1 VQSKCKDED
10 IKMDEANIVSALQ
23 TDLQD
28 YKIKP
33 QIRRKESQLHVL
45 ITRSEGDDLDYATL
59 YDIVKN
65 RIDKLSI
72 EGADNLIMYGRLAGA
87 KKPEWQKS
95 SSIKPPLPLIELDL
109 DELDDFGDIGSI
121 GSLMKDSTD
130 DGTEI
135 QDGNLWSDNVASIPP
150 NISDELDKFEQSLE
164 ADLKFSAQLNASIN
178 SQNNEISDQR
188 GLHDKSND
196 FELGD
201 LNLEDL
207 DLDVFKAENLPLQ
220 DLDLDP
226 IELDAFASERANK
239 TANNKTPA
247 NSNDWG
253 DEDDFELSQ
262 TTTVADR
269 PLPLPPPLPPTKRLV
284 RQNDIANSDTPQND
298 VPKSDISKSDD
309 SSGVVGEV
317 IGDVEQTESAPEKPT
332 KPINKSL
339 LVSVGVIVST
349 IAVLGT
355 CGWLLW
361 DRNVQQQHLANARNL
376 DNQNLNPKKILK
388 LDVLA
393 ETRNQLQTT
402 VSQLES
408 IPDRPASLYSEAQ
421 NELQGLRPKLGEFD
435 RKVTIEQAANKNL
448 ESAKSL
454 TLEAAKLVQKGP
466 HKSATWKL
474 AQEKRQ
480 QGVKMLEAIPP
491 DSILYA
497 DAQSRLKSYRAGLI
511 QIAKVAELQQTAES
525 MAGEILSPTVSTQL
539 KQLKTKFPDKQNFLP
554 QCKPILQR
562 EITDAEARKV
572 GLQIPILTEYLCAYY
587 WDS

>member
-1 VQSKCKDED
+1 
-10 IKMDEANIVSALQ
+10 MDEASIVSALQ
-23 TDLQD
+23 ADLQD

-33 QIRRKESQLHVL
+33 QIRRKDSQLHVL
-45 ITRSEGDDLDYATL
+45 ITRAEGDDLDYATL

-72 EGADNLIMYGRLAGA
+72 EGADNLVMYGRLAGA
-87 KKPEWQKS
+87 KQPEWQKS

-121 GSLMKDSTD
+121 GSFMKDSTD
-130 DGTEI
+130 DDTEI
-135 QDGNLWSDNVASIPP
+135 QGGNLWSDNVASTP

-164 ADLKFSAQLNASIN
+164 ADLKFSAQLN
-178 SQNNEISDQR
+178 SQISDQR
-188 GLHDKSND
+188 ELHDKSSD

-207 DLDVFKAENLPLQ
+207 DLDVFKAEKLPLK

-226 IELDAFASERANK
+226 IGLDAFASELSNKSANK
-239 TANNKTPA
+239 TTT

-262 TTTVADR
+262 TTTIADR
-269 PLPLPPPLPPTKRLV
+269 HLPLPPPLPPTKRLV
-284 RQNDIANSDTPQND
+284 RQNDIAKSDIPQND
-298 VPKSDISKSDD
+298 VPKSDISKSDISKSDISKSDD

-317 IGDVEQTESAPEKPT
+317 AGDVEQASESASAKPT

-339 LVSVGVIVST
+339 LVSVGVIVSA

-361 DRNVQQQHLANARNL
+361 DRTIQQQHLANARNL

-448 ESAKSL
+448 ESAKAI

-474 AQEKRQ
+474 VQEKRQ
-480 QGVKMLEAIPP
+480 QAVKMLETIPP

-497 DAQSRLKSYRAGLI
+497 DAQTRLKSYRAGLI

-525 MAGEILSPTVSTQL
+525 MASEILSPAVATQL
-539 KQLKTKFPDKQNFLP
+539 KQLKAKFPDKQKFLQ
-554 QCKPILQR
+554 QCKPLLQTD
-562 EITDAEARKV
+562 ITDAEARKV

>member
-1 VQSKCKDED
+1 
-10 IKMDEANIVSALQ
+10 MDEASIVSALQ
-23 TDLQD
+23 SDLQD

-45 ITRSEGDDLDYATL
+45 ITRAEGDDLDYATL

-87 KKPEWQKS
+87 KQPEWQKS

-130 DGTEI
+130 DDTEI
-135 QDGNLWSDNVASIPP
+135 QDGNLWSDNVASVPTTVPASITP

-164 ADLKFSAQLNASIN
+164 ADLKFSAQLNAKIDSHN
-178 SQNNEISDQR
+178 TEIRDQR
-188 GLHDKSND
+188 GLDNESSD

-207 DLDVFKAENLPLQ
+207 DLDAFKADKLPLK

-239 TANNKTPA
+239 TANNKTPT
-247 NSNDWG
+247 NSNDWD

-284 RQNDIANSDTPQND
+284 RQNDIAKSDIPQND
-298 VPKSDISKSDD
+298 VPKSDISKGDDPSDV
-309 SSGVVGEV
+309 GGEV
-317 IGDVEQTESAPEKPT
+317 IGDVEQTKSASAKPT

-339 LVSVGVIVST
+339 FVSVGVIVAA

-361 DRNVQQQHLANARNL
+361 DRSVQEQHLVNARNL
-376 DNQNLNPKKILK
+376 DNQNLNTKKILK

-435 RKVTIEQAANKNL
+435 RKVTIEQSANKNL
-448 ESAKSL
+448 ESAKAL

-466 HKSATWKL
+466 HKATTWKL

-480 QGVKMLEAIPP
+480 QGVKMLEAIAP

-497 DAQSRLKSYRAGLI
+497 DAQTRLKSYRAGLI

-525 MAGEILSPTVSTQL
+525 MASEILSPAVSTQL
-539 KQLKTKFPDKQNFLP
+539 KQLKAKFPDKQKFLP
-554 QCKPILQR
+554 QCKPLLQT

>member
-1 VQSKCKDED
+1 
-10 IKMDEANIVSALQ
+10 MDEASIVSALQ

-87 KKPEWQKS
+87 KQPEWQKS
-95 SSIKPPLPLIELDL
+95 TSIKPPLPLIELDL

-130 DGTEI
+130 DDTEI
-135 QDGNLWSDNVASIPP
+135 QDGNLWSDNVASVPATFPASITP

-164 ADLKFSAQLNASIN
+164 ADLKFSAQ
-178 SQNNEISDQR
+178 R
-188 GLHDKSND
+188 GLNNKSSD

-207 DLDVFKAENLPLQ
+207 DLDAFKADKLPLR

-226 IELDAFASERANK
+226 IELDAFASELSNK

-284 RQNDIANSDTPQND
+284 RQNDIAKSDIPQND
-298 VPKSDISKSDD
+298 APKSDISKGDD
-309 SSGVVGEV
+309 PNGVTGE
-317 IGDVEQTESAPEKPT
+317 VEQTESASAKPT

-339 LVSVGVIVST
+339 LVSVGVIVSA

-361 DRNVQQQHLANARNL
+361 DRTVQQQHLANARNL

-393 ETRNQLQTT
+393 ETRNQLQTS

-435 RKVTIEQAANKNL
+435 RKVTIEQSANKNL
-448 ESAKSL
+448 ESAKAL

-466 HKSATWKL
+466 HKATTWKL

-480 QGVKMLEAIPP
+480 QGVKMLEAIAP

-497 DAQSRLKSYRAGLI
+497 DAQTRLKSYRAGLI

-525 MAGEILSPTVSTQL
+525 MASEILSPAVSSQL
-539 KQLKTKFPDKQNFLP
+539 KQLKAKFPDKQKFLP
-554 QCKPILQR
+554 QCKPLLQT

>member
-1 VQSKCKDED
+1 
-10 IKMDEANIVSALQ
+10 MDEASIVSALQ

-87 KKPEWQKS
+87 KQPEWQKS

-130 DGTEI
+130 DDTEI
-135 QDGNLWSDNVASIPP
+135 QDGNLWSDNVASVPATFPASITP

-164 ADLKFSAQLNASIN
+164 ADLKFSAQ
-178 SQNNEISDQR
+178 R
-188 GLHDKSND
+188 GLNNKSSD

-207 DLDVFKAENLPLQ
+207 DLDAFKADKLPLR

-226 IELDAFASERANK
+226 IELDAFASELSNK

-269 PLPLPPPLPPTKRLV
+269 PRPLPPPLPPTKRLV
-284 RQNDIANSDTPQND
+284 RQNDIAKSDIPQND
-298 VPKSDISKSDD
+298 VPKSDASKGDD
-309 SSGVVGEV
+309 PNGVGGEV
-317 IGDVEQTESAPEKPT
+317 TGDVEQTESAPEKPT

-339 LVSVGVIVST
+339 FVSVGVIVAA

-393 ETRNQLQTT
+393 ETRNQLQTS

-435 RKVTIEQAANKNL
+435 RKVTIEQSANKNL
-448 ESAKSL
+448 ESAKAL

-466 HKSATWKL
+466 HKSTTWKL

-480 QGVKMLEAIPP
+480 QGVKMLEAIAP

-497 DAQSRLKSYRAGLI
+497 DAQTRLKSYRAGLI

-525 MAGEILSPTVSTQL
+525 MASEILSPAVSSQL
-539 KQLKTKFPDKQNFLP
+539 KQLKAKFPDKQKFLP
-554 QCKPILQR
+554 QCKPLLQT

>member
-1 VQSKCKDED
+1 
-10 IKMDEANIVSALQ
+10 MDEASIVSALQ

-87 KKPEWQKS
+87 KQPEWQKS

-121 GSLMKDSTD
+121 GSLMRDSTD
-130 DGTEI
+130 DDTEI
-135 QDGNLWSDNVASIPP
+135 QDGNLWSDNVAGIPP

-188 GLHDKSND
+188 GLHDKSSD

-207 DLDVFKAENLPLQ
+207 DLDAFKADKLPLK

-226 IELDAFASERANK
+226 IELDTFTSELSNK
-239 TANNKTPA
+239 TDKTENNKTPA
-247 NSNDWG
+247 NSNDWD
-253 DEDDFELSQ
+253 DEDDFELSR
-262 TTTVADR
+262 TTIVADR

-284 RQNDIANSDTPQND
+284 RQNDPANSDTPQND
-298 VPKSDISKSDD
+298 VPKSNISKSNISKSDD
-309 SSGVVGEV
+309 PSDVVGEV
-317 IGDVEQTESAPEKPT
+317 IGDVEQPESASAKPT

-339 LVSVGVIVST
+339 LVSVGVIVAA

-361 DRNVQQQHLANARNL
+361 DRNVQEQHLATARNL

-448 ESAKSL
+448 ESAKAI

-466 HKSATWKL
+466 HKSSVWKL

-480 QGVKMLEAIPP
+480 QGIKMLEAIPP

-497 DAQSRLKSYRAGLI
+497 DAQTRLKSYRAGLI
-511 QIAKVAELQQTAES
+511 QIAKVAELQQIAES
-525 MAGEILSPTVSTQL
+525 MASEILSPAVATQL
-539 KQLKTKFPDKQNFLP
+539 KLLKTKLPDKQKFLQ
-554 QCKPILQR
+554 QCKPILQTD
-562 EITDAEARKV
+562 ITDAEARKV

>member
-1 VQSKCKDED
+1 
-10 IKMDEANIVSALQ
+10 MDEASIVSALQ
-23 TDLQD
+23 ADLQD

-33 QIRRKESQLHVL
+33 QIRRKDSQLHVL
-45 ITRSEGDDLDYATL
+45 ITRAEGDDLDYATL

-72 EGADNLIMYGRLAGA
+72 EGADNLVMYGRLAGA
-87 KKPEWQKS
+87 KQPEWQKS

-121 GSLMKDSTD
+121 GSFMKDSTD
-130 DGTEI
+130 DDTEI
-135 QDGNLWSDNVASIPP
+135 QGGNLWSDNVASTP

-164 ADLKFSAQLNASIN
+164 ADLKFSAQLN
-178 SQNNEISDQR
+178 SQISDQR
-188 GLHDKSND
+188 ELHDKSSD

-207 DLDVFKAENLPLQ
+207 DLDVFKAEKLPLK

-226 IELDAFASERANK
+226 IGLDAFASELSNKSANK
-239 TANNKTPA
+239 TTT

-262 TTTVADR
+262 TTTIADR
-269 PLPLPPPLPPTKRLV
+269 HLPLPPPLPPTKRLV
-284 RQNDIANSDTPQND
+284 RQNDIAKSDIPQND
-298 VPKSDISKSDD
+298 VPKSDISKSDISKSDD

-317 IGDVEQTESAPEKPT
+317 AGDVEQASESASAKPT

-339 LVSVGVIVST
+339 LVSVGVIVSA

-361 DRNVQQQHLANARNL
+361 DRTIQQQHLANARNL

-448 ESAKSL
+448 ESAKAI

-474 AQEKRQ
+474 VQEKRQ
-480 QGVKMLEAIPP
+480 QAVKMLETIPP

-497 DAQSRLKSYRAGLI
+497 DAQTRLKSYRAGLI

-525 MAGEILSPTVSTQL
+525 MASEILSPAVATQL
-539 KQLKTKFPDKQNFLP
+539 KQLKAKFPDKQKFLQ
-554 QCKPILQR
+554 QCKPLLQTD
-562 EITDAEARKV
+562 ITDAEARKV